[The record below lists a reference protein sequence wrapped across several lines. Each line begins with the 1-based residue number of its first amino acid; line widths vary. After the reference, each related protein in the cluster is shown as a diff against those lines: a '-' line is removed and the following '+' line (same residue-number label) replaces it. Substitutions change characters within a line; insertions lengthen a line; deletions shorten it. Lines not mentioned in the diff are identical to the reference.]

1 VTPSPL
7 SDHGAAD
14 PTDAETPAVD
24 KRLGGAD
31 EHDEAGEADTDGEDG
46 EDDTQPEPGHRYAVT
61 TRLLV
66 AAILAGTLLLV
77 LGFGAGRFSVD
88 RFGQSGA
95 TPGTTSAEAGFA
107 RDMQV
112 HHQQAVQLSVLAR
125 DRSQN
130 EEVRQ
135 LALDIATSQGQQ
147 AGQMYAWLASWGLPQ
162 APPGE
167 RMAWMS
173 LPTLGGDAGHAH
185 ADSGMSG
192 GAMPGYA
199 SEEDIAR
206 LTASSGPDADRIFL
220 ELMIAHHRGGVD
232 MAKAILDRS
241 ANALVTPLA
250 RNVVRVQSAEID
262 YMEDLLA
269 TL

>member
-1 VTPSPL
+1 V
-7 SDHGAAD
+7 D
-14 PTDAETPAVD
+14 TDAEGEGEEHSA
-24 KRLGGAD
+24 LGN
-31 EHDEAGEADTDGEDG
+31 
-46 EDDTQPEPGHRYAVT
+46 RYAVT
-61 TRLLV
+61 TRLIV

-77 LGFGAGRFSVD
+77 LGFGAGRFSAD
-88 RFGQSGA
+88 RFGENEA
-95 TPGTTSAEAGFA
+95 TPGTNSAEAGFA

-135 LALDIATSQGQQ
+135 LALDIGTSQGQQ

-173 LPTLGGDAGHAH
+173 LPTLDGDAGHGH
-185 ADSGMSG
+185 AASGMSG
-192 GAMPGYA
+192 DAMPGYA
-199 SEEDIAR
+199 SEEDITR
-206 LTASSGPDADRIFL
+206 LTAASGTDADRIFL
-220 ELMIAHHRGGVD
+220 ELMIAHHQGGVD
-232 MAKAILDRS
+232 MAESILERS
-241 ANALVTPLA
+241 RDPLVTPLA
-250 RNVVRVQSAEID
+250 RNVVRVQQSEIE
-262 YMEDLLA
+262 YMESLLA

>member
-1 VTPSPL
+1 VTTS
-7 SDHGAAD
+7 SSTG
-14 PTDAETPAVD
+14 
-24 KRLGGAD
+24 LG
-31 EHDEAGEADTDGEDG
+31 EDEADA
-46 EDDTQPEPGHRYAVT
+46 QAPEESAAGRRYSVT
-61 TRLLV
+61 TRRIV

-88 RFGQSGA
+88 RFGENSA

-112 HHQQAVQLSVLAR
+112 HHQQAVQLSVLVR
-125 DRSQN
+125 DRSHN

-173 LPTLGGDAGHAH
+173 LPTLDGDAGHLH
-185 ADSGMSG
+185 ADSGMQG

-199 SEEDIAR
+199 SEQDIAR
-206 LTASSGPDADRIFL
+206 LSAASGTDADRIFL
-220 ELMIAHHRGGVD
+220 ELMIAHHRGGVE
-232 MAKAILDRS
+232 MAEAILDRS
-241 ANALVTPLA
+241 TDPLVTPLA
-250 RNVVRVQSAEID
+250 RNIVRAQTSEIE
-262 YMEDLLA
+262 YMKSLLA
-269 TL
+269 SI

>member
-1 VTPSPL
+1 MTPSPL
-7 SDHGAAD
+7 AD
-14 PTDAETPAVD
+14 VGTDE
-24 KRLGGAD
+24 AD
-31 EHDEAGEADTDGEDG
+31 EADARTEESEGG
-46 EDDTQPEPGHRYAVT
+46 RRYAVT
-61 TRLLV
+61 TRLIV

-77 LGFGAGRFSVD
+77 LGFGAGRFSAD
-88 RFGQSGA
+88 RFGESSA

-112 HHQQAVQLSVLAR
+112 HHQQAVQLSVLVR

-173 LPTLGGDAGHAH
+173 LPTLDGDAGHMHGDAEM
-185 ADSGMSG
+185 AG

-199 SEEDIAR
+199 SEADIAR
-206 LTASSGPDADRIFL
+206 LTAASGTEADRIFL
-220 ELMIAHHRGGVD
+220 ELMIAHHQGGVE
-232 MAKAILDRS
+232 MAEAILERS
-241 ANALVTPLA
+241 TNPLVTPLA
-250 RNVVRVQSAEID
+250 RNVVRAQTAEID
-262 YMEDLLA
+262 YMKSLLA
-269 TL
+269 SLPA

>member
-1 VTPSPL
+1 VTVSPE
-7 SDHGAAD
+7 
-14 PTDAETPAVD
+14 AELDDSEANVPEGQIE
-24 KRLGGAD
+24 GGN
-31 EHDEAGEADTDGEDG
+31 
-46 EDDTQPEPGHRYAVT
+46 RYAVT

-66 AAILAGTLLLV
+66 AAILGGTLLLV
-77 LGFGAGRFSVD
+77 LGFGAGRFSAD
-88 RFGQSGA
+88 RFGESGP
-95 TPGTTSAEAGFA
+95 TPSTTSAEAGFA

-130 EEVRQ
+130 EAVRQ

-162 APPGE
+162 APPGA

-173 LPTLGGDAGHAH
+173 LPTLEGGSGHGH

-206 LTASSGPDADRIFL
+206 LTAASGPDADRIFL
-220 ELMIAHHRGGVD
+220 ELMIAHHQGGVD
-232 MAKAILDRS
+232 MAKAILERS
-241 ANALVTPLA
+241 TNPLVTPLA
-250 RNVVRVQSAEID
+250 RNVVRVQTSEIE
-262 YMEDLLA
+262 YMQSLLA
-269 TL
+269 AL

>member
-1 VTPSPL
+1 VTSAAPTESEVTAGL
-7 SDHGAAD
+7 STD
-14 PTDAETPAVD
+14 PATEGE
-24 KRLGGAD
+24 GGR
-31 EHDEAGEADTDGEDG
+31 
-46 EDDTQPEPGHRYAVT
+46 RYAVT
-61 TRLLV
+61 TRLIV

-77 LGFGAGRFSVD
+77 LGFGAGRFSAD
-88 RFGQSGA
+88 RFGENAA
-95 TPGTTSAEAGFA
+95 TPSTTSAEAGFA

-112 HHQQAVQLSVLAR
+112 HHQQAVQLSVLVR

-173 LPTLGGDAGHAH
+173 LPTLEGDGGHSHA
-185 ADSGMSG
+185 ADGMSG
-192 GAMPGYA
+192 GPMPGYA
-199 SEEDIAR
+199 GEEDIAR
-206 LTASSGPDADRIFL
+206 LTAASGTEADRIFL
-220 ELMIAHHRGGVD
+220 ELMIAHHQGGVD
-232 MAKAILDRS
+232 MAEAILDRS
-241 ANALVTPLA
+241 TNPLVTPLA
-250 RNVVRVQSAEID
+250 RNVVRAQQSEIE
-262 YMEDLLA
+262 YMQSLLA